1 MDSNIIEELDSFN
14 LEKIVFRIPL
24 YQRPYSWEDIEVEQ
38 LLLDLNN
45 SSTEYFVGNIVLS
58 QAATIGDSIIYDVI
72 DGQQRL
78 TTLFLIS
85 TLTEGDK
92 FSKLNISYEIR
103 KNDKFFLEELK
114 EKKGK
119 YGEYTKKLN
128 SNKQFIININAI
140 NKFLNDNKQKNS
152 DLGKLL
158 EKVQL
163 VFTKLPTGTDIT
175 KYFEIMNNRGRQLE
189 KHQILKA
196 MFLKGI
202 DKEEKKYATIWDVC
216 SKMDIHVVDYLFESK
231 VPKSE
236 LIQELLTNL
245 KKENLTDNIFKY
257 FEDTSIERK
266 SINDILNESSIEKEE
281 NNFDEFEHYNSI
293 IKFPIFLLHC
303 LKLYLLENTKDNF
316 EKIVFNDNKLIHG
329 FKEYF
334 FNHIN
339 SLEEEKK
346 IEEKKNFIIF
356 MFKQRVLFDFFI
368 FKRDNSENKKPFL
381 KEIKSDFTIKNENVN
396 LLMIQ
401 LLFNINANFQSQDWI
416 TEALK
421 WLNNNE
427 NLKLLLNESTHKTF
441 YESFL
446 IELENL
452 DRIDALKRLSD
463 NNDFEKL
470 LSQGTSTPHYW
481 FYKLDY
487 LLWRNDSIWKDLK
500 YKFTENDRFAYAL
513 IKTKFRLSR
522 LNSIEHIHPQ
532 SKKEDWKDY
541 SVDNFGNLALISNHM
556 NSALNAQEDYNK
568 RHDIQKQLD
577 NGTIES
583 LKMIL
588 AYSKYK
594 EWTLKNCEEH
604 QEEMINILIE
614 DLNNAK

>member
-1 MDSNIIEELDSFN
+1 M
-14 LEKIVFRIPL
+14 
-24 YQRPYSWEDIEVEQ
+24 
-38 LLLDLNN
+38 
-45 SSTEYFVGNIVLS
+45 
-58 QAATIGDSIIYDVI
+58 
-72 DGQQRL
+72 
-78 TTLFLIS
+78 
-85 TLTEGDK
+85 
-92 FSKLNISYEIR
+92 
-103 KNDKFFLEELK
+103 
-114 EKKGK
+114 
-119 YGEYTKKLN
+119 
-128 SNKQFIININAI
+128 
-140 NKFLNDNKQKNS
+140 
-152 DLGKLL
+152 
-158 EKVQL
+158 
-163 VFTKLPTGTDIT
+163 
-175 KYFEIMNNRGRQLE
+175 
-189 KHQILKA
+189 
-196 MFLKGI
+196 
-202 DKEEKKYATIWDVC
+202 
-216 SKMDIHVVDYLFESK
+216 
-231 VPKSE
+231 
-236 LIQELLTNL
+236 TNL
-245 KKENLTDNIFKY
+245 KKENLTDNIF
-257 FEDTSIERK
+257 EDFKGTSIERK
-266 SINDILNESSIEKEE
+266 SINDILNESSREIEE
-281 NNFDEFEHYNSI
+281 NYFDEFEHYNSI

-316 EKIVFNDNKLIHG
+316 EKIILNDNKLIHE
-329 FKEYF
+329 FQEYF

-339 SLEEEKK
+339 SSEEEKK

-446 IELENL
+446 IELEKL

-487 LLWRNDSIWKDLK
+487 LLWKDIDLWLEFESEFNQEK
-500 YKFTENDRFAYAL
+500 NFNYKL
-513 IKTKFRLSR
+513 IKKNFRLSR

-594 EWTLKNCEEH
+594 EWTSENCKEH

-614 DLNNAK
+614 DLKSC